1 MQFLRMGALVALT
14 CVVSCS
20 FFSGLRGD
28 DKDEQPSVVP
38 PDSMKP
44 RAYQQAK
51 PASYSGGIAWLNATT
66 NLALENRAGNV
77 YVKWLALHGVRADGS
92 RTLLQMDDYTRETR
106 AAGGVFTRGVEV
118 GGEGW
123 FARMIGSGGFTFE
136 ELVIAEERFSVLV
149 LPTGSQPQCVYHAW
163 VDDWPRATV
172 PANVTQIV
180 GSALLACEGA
190 ALAQVGADYWPE
202 PGSTTASEPPPAVV
216 EAGASRWVSA
226 ADGWVTLELGR

>member
-1 MQFLRMGALVALT
+1 MRLFRVGALVVL
-14 CVVSCS
+14 VSLVGCS
-20 FFSGLRGD
+20 LFSSLRGD
-28 DKDEQPSVVP
+28 DDERSSVAP

-44 RAYQQAK
+44 NAYAQAK

-66 NLALENRAGNV
+66 NLAAENRAGNV
-77 YVKWLALHGVRADGS
+77 YMKWLKLEGVFADGS
-92 RTLLQMDDYTRETR
+92 RTLLQMDNYTRDQR
-106 AAGGVFTRGVEV
+106 ASGGVFTRGIEV

-123 FARMIGSGGFTFE
+123 FVRMITSGGFTFK
-136 ELVIAEERFSVLV
+136 ELVSTEERFWVFV

-163 VDDWPRATV
+163 VNDWPRATV
-172 PANVTQIV
+172 PSNVTQIV

-202 PGSTTASEPPPAVV
+202 PGSTTDREPPPQVV
-216 EAGASRWVSA
+216 EAGASRWISA